1 MWEDVQTET
10 RGHRAPWGQKD
21 QGKLPRGDE
30 LELTGTERSTGQAGP
45 GVQAETG
52 WVLGRIQWLEGAC
65 ADASQEE

>member
-1 MWEDVQTET
+1 MWEDVRTET

-21 QGKLPRGDE
+21 QGKLPRGHE
-30 LELTGTERSTGQAGP
+30 LELTRAELSAGQAGP

-52 WVLGRIQWLEGAC
+52 RVLGRIQWLEGAC